1 MFSDDFLEKIFENP
15 KSYKVPIEYQTI
27 MINVFEDVF
36 KKIKEEYPYATLSEL
51 FPTADADT
59 RISEL

>member
-15 KSYKVPIEYQTI
+15 KSHKVPIEYQTI
-27 MINVFEDVF
+27 MINVFEDIL
-36 KKIKEEYPYATLSEL
+36 KKLKEEYPYASLSEL
-51 FPTADADT
+51 FPTTNADT

>member
-15 KSYKVPIEYQTI
+15 QSYKVPIEYQTI
-27 MINVFEDVF
+27 MINVFEDIF

-51 FPTADADT
+51 FPTANADKL
-59 RISEL
+59 SEL